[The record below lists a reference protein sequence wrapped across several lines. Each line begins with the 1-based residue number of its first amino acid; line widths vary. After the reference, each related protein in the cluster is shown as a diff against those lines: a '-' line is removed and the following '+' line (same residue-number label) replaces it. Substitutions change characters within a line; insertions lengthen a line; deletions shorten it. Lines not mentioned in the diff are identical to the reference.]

1 MQSPDSLA
9 PAPPRAPEAAAPA
22 VPERMAACSCG
33 ALAVAWRETT
43 PGVEVHDERDAIV
56 ILVPFEETG
65 FRLTVAGADGHERET
80 TVVDPD
86 VCLLAPGAV
95 HGIAA
100 PQRAALAVLCL
111 DRELWEERARSVLGR
126 AARVADCHVG
136 RDALVRHAAE
146 RLATAARAGLPPNRA
161 WLEAVADDLAV
172 HLATRHGRPV
182 DGARHPALAVDRL
195 QRVLALIDDRL
206 AEPIRVRDL
215 ATAVRMSP
223 YHFARLFKQA
233 TGQAPH
239 VYVTWQRMERAK
251 ELLAHSELALAEV
264 ARRVGYH
271 TQAHFTGVFHA
282 RVGTTPR
289 AYRMRV
295 RSLAAD

>member
-9 PAPPRAPEAAAPA
+9 PAPPRAPEA
-22 VPERMAACSCG
+22 VPDVPVRMAACSCA

-65 FRLTVAGADGHERET
+65 FRLMVTGADRRERET

-100 PQRAALAVLCL
+100 PRRAALAVLCL
-111 DRELWEERARSVLGR
+111 ERESWEARARSVLGR

-136 RDALVRHAAE
+136 RDAFVRHAAE
-146 RLATAARAGLPPNRA
+146 RLAAAVRSGLPHKRA

-182 DGARHPALAVDRL
+182 DGAGHPALAFDRL

-206 AEPIRVRDL
+206 AEPIQVRDL
-215 ATAVRMSP
+215 AAALRMSP

-239 VYVTWQRMERAK
+239 LYVTWQRMERAK

-264 ARRVGYH
+264 ARRVGYQ

-289 AYRMRV
+289 AYRLRV
-295 RSLAAD
+295 RSLAAG